1 MSFKPMSH
9 IAVAAALLLGSTLPA
24 VAAQSLAS
32 QLATTGAESKP
43 LILSGNGS
51 YVASRLVDPNVPTSP
66 FSGVVSVRT
75 VFDAGT
81 PSAAAYICSGAVISP
96 WHVLTAA
103 HCVDK
108 FEDGKGMNL
117 TGGVDTLAVNFN
129 FNNPTSNFAGTTR
142 IAAQTYRM
150 NSAYKGF
157 NICSDGS
164 VGCLND
170 DLAIITL
177 AEKAPVQAKIYSIYT
192 GAPTEGELITMV
204 GYGTSGTGQV
214 GHVSGTA
221 NYYVKK
227 VAYNSADLYDLD
239 DEQGFAAG
247 PAEVW
252 YADFDGVDYRGQR
265 QDTWKQLGLSNVGY
279 LPTGVEGNIGGGD
292 SGGPSFIE
300 HNGELVLFGNNTFGG
315 TWPDQVSGTYGT
327 YFGGMVLS
335 AYGDFI
341 SSSTLGMAQ
350 MVPEPETYA
359 LMLAGLG
366 LVGMLARRRSAR

>member
-1 MSFKPMSH
+1 MKFKPMSH
-9 IAVAAALLLGSTLPA
+9 VAAAAALLLGCALPA
-24 VAAQSLAS
+24 TAQSLAS
-32 QLATTGAESKP
+32 QLAATGAAHTA
-43 LILSGNGS
+43 LVLSGNGS
-51 YVASRLVDPNVPTSP
+51 YVASRLVDANVPSSP

-81 PSAAAYICSGAVISP
+81 SAAAAYICSGALISP
-96 WHVLTAA
+96 WHVVTAA

-108 FEDGKGMNL
+108 FDDGKGMNL

-129 FNNPTSNFAGTTR
+129 FNNPTNDLAGTTR

-150 NSAYKGF
+150 NEAYDGF
-157 NICSDGS
+157 NNCADGS
-164 VGCLND
+164 SGCVND

-177 AEKAPVQAKIYSIYT
+177 AEKAPVAARIYSVYT
-192 GAPTEGELITMV
+192 GAPQEGEIITMV

-214 GHVSGTA
+214 GHVGGTA

-227 VAYNSADLYDLD
+227 VAYNTADLYDLD
-239 DEQGFAAG
+239 DEQDFAAG
-247 PAEVW
+247 PAEVF
-252 YADFDGVDYRGQR
+252 YADFDGVDYRRQR
-265 QDTWKQLGLSNVGY
+265 QDTWSQLGLSNVGY

-300 HNGELVLFGNNTFGG
+300 LNGELVLFANNTFGG

-327 YFGGMVLS
+327 YFGGMVMS
-335 AYGDFI
+335 AYTDFI
-341 SSSTLGMAQ
+341 ETSTLGMAQ

-366 LVGMLARRRSAR
+366 VVGMLARRRRAR